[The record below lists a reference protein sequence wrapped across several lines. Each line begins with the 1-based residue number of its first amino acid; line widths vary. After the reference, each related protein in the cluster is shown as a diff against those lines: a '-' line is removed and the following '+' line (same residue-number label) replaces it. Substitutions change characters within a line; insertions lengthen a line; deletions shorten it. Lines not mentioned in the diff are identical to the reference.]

1 MKSSP
6 LPAHLIQPVLYAQT
20 SYPLATSAASHVPQR
35 FVLPSNITV
44 SKREL
49 CTDQKGFFDHLKSRS
64 LMISTFRVCFLQASQ
79 VFTGYLTDQL
89 HHESKLE
96 EELTDGK
103 ISSLELEIRN
113 SHWEEVE
120 WDKRIKT
127 IPHKIKTALVK
138 YHALMLLMRFY
149 EKVIGLMVEKA
160 LMEKLTKDAFKSAV
174 HKSRS
179 IEAGER
185 KPDGYAREM
194 FETCVYSNF
203 ISFLADYSIQQSI
216 LAYGY
221 YLYIKNARKER
232 KFNAL
237 KKKEDELNLDYKL
250 SDFVE
255 DDLFIDPNADDIVG
269 DDTSKTNVIKNIM
282 PGDSR
287 DNDDSASVS
296 SFNPEKTGVII
307 YSLVYKSCH
316 LIIARAIGLFMAG
329 VGGAFGSSIRP
340 GWGTVVGVQL
350 GDACASVVLDD

>member
-1 MKSSP
+1 
-6 LPAHLIQPVLYAQT
+6 
-20 SYPLATSAASHVPQR
+20 
-35 FVLPSNITV
+35 
-44 SKREL
+44 
-49 CTDQKGFFDHLKSRS
+49 LKT
-64 LMISTFRVCFLQASQ
+64 L
-79 VFTGYLTDQL
+79 
-89 HHESKLE
+89 
-96 EELTDGK
+96 
-103 ISSLELEIRN
+103 
-113 SHWEEVE
+113 
-120 WDKRIKT
+120 
-127 IPHKIKTALVK
+127 PHKIKTALVK

-203 ISFLADYSIQQSI
+203 VSFLADYSIQQSI

-221 YLYIKNARKER
+221 YIYVKNSKKEKR
-232 KFNAL
+232 FNAL

-250 SDFVE
+250 SDFIE
-255 DDLFIDPNADDIVG
+255 DDLFIDPTADDIIG
-269 DDTSKTNVIKNIM
+269 DDTLEPKLVKSIM

-296 SFNPEKTGVII
+296 SFNPEKTGGII
-307 YSLVYKSCH
+307 FSLVYKSSH
-316 LIIARAIGLFMAG
+316 LMIARAIGLFMAG
-329 VGGAFGSSIRP
+329 VGGAFGSTIRP